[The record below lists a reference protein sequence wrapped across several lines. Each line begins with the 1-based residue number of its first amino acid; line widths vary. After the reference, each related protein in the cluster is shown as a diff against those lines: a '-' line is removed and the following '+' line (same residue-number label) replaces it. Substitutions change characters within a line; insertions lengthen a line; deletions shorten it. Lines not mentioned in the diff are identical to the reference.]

1 MTVKIAIVGAG
12 GRMGQ
17 RLIAIGAQDERVEL
31 VGAIEVARFP
41 KLGEDAGVVA
51 GVGPIGVPFTTF
63 FSDEKEIDAVIDFS
77 QPAGADATIND
88 CVVRG
93 VPLVMATTG
102 LSDDTKAHIAEASE
116 LIPIVFAP
124 SMSPAVNLAM
134 KLTKIAAAALKDMD
148 ADVEIIEKHHRFKVD
163 APSGTALKFGQIV
176 AQEMGQTKSVCGRE
190 GAVGKRDHA
199 EIGYHAVRIG
209 DNVGEH
215 NIIFGMLGE
224 TLELTV
230 KASNRDCYA
239 KGAYAAAIWLQ
250 GKKPGLYS
258 MDDVL
263 GLN

>member
-148 ADVEIIEKHHRFKVD
+148 ADVEIIEK
-163 APSGTALKFGQIV
+163 QI
-176 AQEMGQTKSVCGRE
+176 GR
-190 GAVGKRDHA
+190 AHV
-199 EIGYHAVRIG
+199 
-209 DNVGEH
+209 
-215 NIIFGMLGE
+215 
-224 TLELTV
+224 
-230 KASNRDCYA
+230 
-239 KGAYAAAIWLQ
+239 
-250 GKKPGLYS
+250 
-258 MDDVL
+258 
-263 GLN
+263 

>member
-17 RLIAIGAQDERVEL
+17 RLIAIGTQDERIEL
-31 VGAIEVARFP
+31 VGAVEFAQFP
-41 KLGEDAGVVA
+41 NLGQDAGAAA
-51 GVGPIGVPFTTF
+51 GVGCIGVPYT
-63 FSDEKEIDAVIDFS
+63 SALPEDAEIEAVIDFS
-77 QPAGADATIND
+77 QPGGADATID
-88 CVVRG
+88 QCVAKNI
-93 VPLVMATTG
+93 PLVMATTG
-102 LSDDTKAHIAEASE
+102 LSDQTKAHIVEAGKT
-116 LIPIVFAP
+116 IPIVFAP

-134 KLTKIAAAALKDMD
+134 KLTKIAAAALKDLD

-163 APSGTALKFGQIV
+163 APSGTALKFGQII
-176 AQEMGQTKSVCGRE
+176 AQEMGQNKSVCGRE
-190 GAVGKRDHA
+190 GAVGKREHS

-224 TLELTV
+224 TLEVTV

-239 KGAYAAAIWLQ
+239 KGAYAAAVWLQ
-250 GKKPGLYS
+250 GKQPGLYS
-258 MDDVL
+258 MNDVL

>member
-1 MTVKIAIVGAG
+1 
-12 GRMGQ
+12 
-17 RLIAIGAQDERVEL
+17 
-31 VGAIEVARFP
+31 
-41 KLGEDAGVVA
+41 
-51 GVGPIGVPFTTF
+51 
-63 FSDEKEIDAVIDFS
+63 
-77 QPAGADATIND
+77 
-88 CVVRG
+88 
-93 VPLVMATTG
+93 MATTG
-102 LSDDTKAHIAEASE
+102 LSDATKAHIVEASKT
-116 LIPIVFAP
+116 IPIVFAP

-250 GKKPGLYS
+250 GKQPGLYS